1 MQAAVASFKSP
12 AGPRPR
18 TRRGRCLHR
27 PGNLAAAQAPMR
39 RARSPAL
46 HCGRERAATDTR
58 PLSARPTGGPMQAS
72 APTQRGDTAFLLKT
86 AHPKSIGPYAE
97 GRHSMT
103 VIRLPCLPSPGYAA
117 RLPYIAG
124 RAFTPAGEVC
134 GDPEGHWQGKVRHP
148 SVGWRRQLPLQ
159 GSLSGGSSPKA
170 SPVRGGGCAA
180 RRRRRGALPLCG
192 GNILQTPAGPR
203 PPHP

>member
-1 MQAAVASFKSP
+1 MGCRVQAAVASFKSP

-46 HCGRERAATDTR
+46 HCGREQAATDKR
-58 PLSARPTGGPMQAS
+58 PLSARPAGGPMQAS

-124 RAFTPAGEVC
+124 RAFTPAGE
-134 GDPEGHWQGKVRHP
+134 E
-148 SVGWRRQLPLQ
+148 
-159 GSLSGGSSPKA
+159 
-170 SPVRGGGCAA
+170 RGGDTAGLCKRRPAKPVMPQSRTDAKRLAPAVPHIRYSLRAVSPSSACIAA
-180 RRRRRGALPLCG
+180 PSSGRLRAKRRCSRW
-192 GNILQTPAGPR
+192 LQAA
-203 PPHP
+203 